1 MYFVL
6 GPRQFVNALTIGA
19 IYALVA
25 LGYTMVYGI
34 IELINF
40 AHGDVF
46 MVGAFVSLFVLTNV
60 LGQTGSA
67 TSLAQIVF
75 VLASTSSST
84 MIDRWACSA
93 SRSSGSPTGPLRNAP
108 RLAPLI
114 TAIGVSFILQNI
126 VQIIYGPSPVN
137 TPQIIP
143 PTARVEIGG
152 ISIGWVN
159 IFIIVTAA
167 RAHDRPA
174 DLRRPGPRWA
184 ERCGRRRPDREAA
197 QLMGVDINRTI
208 AVTFLIGSA
217 LAGAAGVVQGLYFG
231 NIQFTLGF
239 QSGLKA
245 FTAAVLG
252 GIGNMT
258 GAAIGGFIIGFVEVT
273 CANFGFFVWAQAA
286 VFAGPDRDTR
296 LPPGRPARP
305 AARRAGMS
313 ATTVPAQGRGQGAR
327 PAPADVRLRRSP
339 PLDERAD
346 RRRPRRGGAAG
357 HRPAAAV
364 QRLQRPERLD
374 GRLHQRR
381 RLHPAGARPEHRGRP
396 VRPARPRLR
405 GLLRDRRVHLRL
417 RRVAVLQQLVPVL
430 ADAAGRRGDRRPLRD
445 HARGADAAPARRLPG
460 DRHPRLRRDRADHD
474 PEPRATTPMAR
485 TASAASTPRRS
496 AGSTS
501 RRPAIPGRT
510 T

>member
-1 MYFVL
+1 MASTTVGAPPRPNALTLMRRSSAGPYLFIVALTIVMYFVL

-67 TSLAQIVF
+67 TSLEQIVF
-75 VLASTSSST
+75 VLAIDFAVT
-84 MIDRWACSA
+84 MTIIGVLGVTIERFAY
-93 SRSSGSPTGPLRNAP
+93 RPLRNAP

-114 TAIGVSFILQNI
+114 TAIGVSFILQNL

-159 IFIIVTAA
+159 IFIIVTALVLMIGLQIFVSRTKMG
-167 RAHDRPA
+167 RAMRSTA
-174 DLRRPGPRWA
+174 S
-184 ERCGRRRPDREAA
+184 DREAA
-197 QLMGVDINRTI
+197 ALMGVDINRTI

-252 GIGNMT
+252 GIGNLT

-286 VFAGPDRDTR
+286 VFLILIVT
-296 LPPGRPARP
+296 LVFRPA
-305 AARRAGMS
+305 GLF
-313 ATTVPAQGRGQGAR
+313 GQQLG
-327 PAPADVRLRRSP
+327 
-339 PLDERAD
+339 ERA
-346 RRRPRRGGAAG
+346 
-357 HRPAAAV
+357 
-364 QRLQRPERLD
+364 
-374 GRLHQRR
+374 
-381 RLHPAGARPEHRGRP
+381 
-396 VRPARPRLR
+396 
-405 GLLRDRRVHLRL
+405 
-417 RRVAVLQQLVPVL
+417 
-430 ADAAGRRGDRRPLRD
+430 
-445 HARGADAAPARRLPG
+445 
-460 DRHPRLRRDRADHD
+460 
-474 PEPRATTPMAR
+474 
-485 TASAASTPRRS
+485 
-496 AGSTS
+496 
-501 RRPAIPGRT
+501 
-510 T
+510 